1 MEVLKAS
8 MDKPVNC
15 FYEFDPFRI
24 DIAERLVLRDGSP
37 VTLPP
42 KAFDILV
49 ALVRESG
56 HVLEKRELL
65 DIVWPDT
72 FIEENNLTQYISALR
87 KALGDDRRE
96 HRYIETVARRGYRFL
111 APVRQ
116 VRGDGPS
123 LIIGSSTRVRVVIK
137 EEKELREEETTTERK
152 QPQDAQVSTS
162 SRGLWLSIV
171 EHRNLAIT
179 SATIVL
185 ALTAAYVAFLR
196 PGKTRPAAY
205 SPRTLAVLSFRNLKG
220 DAESEFLSYSLA
232 DAVASRLGNVNQLV
246 VRPLA
251 YTDKYRTRELE
262 LKQIAKELAVEVLLT
277 GSFIKEGDD
286 LRVTAEL
293 IDVGKNEVLWRGMM
307 DLKYDKLL
315 TVQDRVANNVIQGL
329 HLKLTPEEVTRV
341 NRNAPQNPQAY
352 EAYLKGRYFW
362 SRRNDP
368 DIRKGISYFRVA
380 LEKDP
385 NYAVAHSAIAD
396 SYFLLGDHAE
406 ARVAAKRAL
415 EIDDT
420 LADAHTT
427 LAGLYLLGDF
437 NWPEAQREFKRAIEL
452 NPNYVTAH
460 HWYAYYFATMGQMDQ
475 ALVEIK
481 RAQELDP
488 LSLIINTDLGQML
501 YYSRQYDQAIAQLR
515 RTVELDPNFSIAH
528 MRLGEAYVQK
538 GLYEEAIA
546 EFQKPNNL
554 SGRSKAFLAALTAH
568 AYAMSGQS
576 NKAMQTLH
584 ELKESEV
591 ALRPLDYS
599 YPTALA
605 YLGLGEKDQAFRW
618 LEQAFAQ
625 HDGNLALLKVEPKF
639 DSLRSDARFTDLLR
653 RINLTP

>member
-1 MEVLKAS
+1 MF
-8 MDKPVNC
+8 MTKPGKH
-15 FYEFDPFRI
+15 FYEFDQFRI
-24 DIAERLVLRDGSP
+24 DVAERLVLRDGSP
-37 VTLPP
+37 LTLPP
-42 KAFDILV
+42 KAFDILL

-56 HVLEKRELL
+56 HVLEKHELI

-116 VRGDGPS
+116 VRDDGPA
-123 LIIGSSTRVRVVIK
+123 LIIGNSTRVRVVIK
-137 EEKELREEETTTERK
+137 EEKVTKEETSTEQK
-152 QPQDAQVSTS
+152 QPLEAQVSTS

-171 EHRNLAIT
+171 GHRNSAIT

-185 ALTAAYVAFLR
+185 ALAAAYFAFLR
-196 PGKTRPAAY
+196 PAKTRPVAY
-205 SPRTLAVLSFRNLKG
+205 SPRTLAVLPFRNLKR
-220 DAESEFLSYSLA
+220 DAETEFLSFSLA
-232 DAVASRLGNVNQLV
+232 DAVAGRLGNVNQLV

-251 YTDKYRTRELE
+251 YTDKYRDREIE
-262 LKQIAKELAVEVLLT
+262 PEQVAKELNVEVLLT

-286 LRVTAEL
+286 LRVTSEL
-293 IDVGKNEVLWRGMM
+293 IDVVKNEVLWRGTM

-329 HLKLTPEEVTRV
+329 NLKLTAEEVARIS
-341 NRNAPQNPQAY
+341 RNAPQNPQAY

-362 SRRNDP
+362 NRRTDP

-385 NYAVAHSAIAD
+385 NYALAYSATAD

-420 LADAHTT
+420 LAEARTT
-427 LAGLYLLGDF
+427 IAGLYLLVDF
-437 NWPEAQREFKRAIEL
+437 NWPEAEREFKRAIEL

-515 RTVELDPNFSIAH
+515 RTVELDPNFSMAH

-538 GLYEEAIA
+538 GSYEEAIA
-546 EFQKPNNL
+546 EFQKANKL
-554 SGRSKAFLAALTAH
+554 SGRSKAFLSALTAH

-576 NKAMQTLH
+576 NKALQTLH

-599 YPTALA
+599 YPTALT

-653 RINLTP
+653 HMNLTP